1 MYFWR
6 IDALK
11 QYLTEHGQTDQ
22 QTFPYLLY
30 SLSAAAVIL
39 AVVWLLPAQQNHWRY
54 LQAVAGVVISVLGVH
69 WVYRRNGGDKG
80 SEFLSRFI
88 SLFWVCL
95 LRCGAWFAGLALVL
109 FAVRLIWPGWPWFD
123 ALATV
128 CFLIWYGAL
137 YGYLGKQI
145 HAVAAVR
152 GELP

>member
-30 SLSAAAVIL
+30 CLSAVAAIL
-39 AVVWLLPAQQNHWRY
+39 AAIWLLPSTESHWRY
-54 LQAVAGVVISVLGVH
+54 LQAVIGVVITVLGVQS
-69 WVYRRNGGDKG
+69 VYRRNGGDKG
-80 SEFLSRFI
+80 SEFLSRFL
-88 SLFWVCL
+88 SLAWVCL
-95 LRCGAWFAGLALVL
+95 LRFGAVFAALAVVLLV
-109 FAVRLIWPGWPWFD
+109 VRLIWLDWRWFD
-123 ALATV
+123 ALATG
-128 CFLIWYGAL
+128 CFLFWYGAL

-145 HAVAAVR
+145 HAIAAVR